1 MYGGINSC
9 APMSYVPKLDMKSVA
24 TLQNYRLK
32 ANRWPGDDAEGL
44 SRISSGTFN
53 FLELI
58 PHIENRRTDRCCWSN
73 IKNHRLQKYEM
84 GFIWLLGLIA
94 VKTECVC
101 VCVWSLQPRVV

>member
-1 MYGGINSC
+1 MHGGINSR
-9 APMSYVPKLDMKSVA
+9 APMSCVPMLDMKSGA

-58 PHIENRRTDRCCWSN
+58 PHIEYTGTDRYCWSN

-94 VKTECVC
+94 AH
-101 VCVWSLQPRVV
+101 LPNYL